1 MITSLRN
8 PRAAAAVRLKKRA
21 MRDRHR
27 RFLVEG
33 VRAVTEGLAA
43 GAVEEVFLVGP
54 SSADD
59 HERRAGVEAAARG
72 AGVPVRTVSPEVM
85 AGLTS
90 ATTPAGVV
98 GVARF
103 VDVALGDLPGRGVVP
118 VLAGVQDP
126 GNAAT
131 IVRSAEATGAA
142 GVVFSPPSVDP
153 YNPKVVRASAGSLF
167 HLPLVRHAPLAEA
180 LSLLRDRGFRVVVLA
195 EEGESVLEADLRRPT
210 ALVVGHE
217 VSGPPPEARDLAEAT
232 VSVPVPGRPGALPL
246 AAAVAVALYQAVQPG
261 AAGRWLAR
269 AVAGAAHDLRSP
281 LTAVR
286 GFARTLLSR
295 WERMGEDERRRMLE
309 AVANDAA
316 RMEVHLAHLVDAAR
330 LASGTLQLA
339 LAPVDLVELAT
350 DVGREVEGWGL
361 ARVEVSGTAAP
372 VRADRA
378 RLRAALVAM
387 VEAAQ
392 WWGEDGPVRV
402 DVAGGGRPRLRVSRL
417 GPGLPE
423 RTVVDLLRPRA
434 PGTGG
439 GGKVGLF
446 VARALAEAH
455 GGSLEVSGEGGIS
468 VVLALPREG
477 PSGGPG

>member
-8 PRAAAAVRLKKRA
+8 PRVAAAVRLKKRA

-27 RFLVEG
+27 QFLVEG
-33 VRAVTEGLAA
+33 ARAVAEGLVA
-43 GAVEEVFLVGP
+43 GAVEEVFLLKP
-54 SSADD
+54 SPGQDP
-59 HERRAGVEAAARG
+59 ERRVAVQAEARR

-85 AGLTS
+85 AHLTS

-103 VDVALGDLPGRGVVP
+103 VDVGLAELPARGVVP

-131 IVRSAEATGAA
+131 IVRSAEATRAA

-167 HLPLVRHAPLAEA
+167 HLPLVRHAPLGEA
-180 LSLLRDRGFRVVVLA
+180 LSVLRDRGFRVVVLT
-195 EEGESVLEADLRRPT
+195 EEGESVFEADLWRPT

-217 VSGPPPEARDLAEAT
+217 VAGPSPEARAAAEAA
-232 VSVPVPGRPGALPL
+232 VGVPVAGRPGALPL
-246 AAAVAVALYQAVQPG
+246 AAAVAVTLYRAMHPRADEG
-261 AAGRWLAR
+261 WLAR
-269 AVAGAAHDLRSP
+269 VVAGAAHDLRSP
-281 LTAVR
+281 LTALR
-286 GFARTLLSR
+286 GFARTLRSR
-295 WERMGEDERRRMLE
+295 WEVLGEDERGRMLE
-309 AVANDAA
+309 AVANDVA
-316 RMEVHLAHLVDAAR
+316 RMEVHLAQLVDAAR
-330 LASGTLQLA
+330 LASGTLQLT
-339 LAPVDLVELAT
+339 LAPTDLLEVAGEVA
-350 DVGREVEGWGL
+350 REVDGWGSV
-361 ARVEVSGTAAP
+361 RVEVAGGSAP

-392 WWGEDGPVRV
+392 WWGEEGPVRV
-402 DVAGGGRPRLRVSRL
+402 AVTGGGRPRLRVSRS
-417 GPGLPE
+417 GPDLSPG
-423 RTVVDLLRPRA
+423 TVAELLRPRA

-439 GGKVGLF
+439 GGKVGLA

-468 VVLALPREG
+468 FVLALPPEG
-477 PSGGPG
+477 PAEGL